1 MTAVSAWR
9 SRDFRR
15 LWGAATASALGGEI
29 GELALPVLALVWLGA
44 SAEELSWVRAATFL
58 PYLLLTLWLGVLV
71 DRWRRRPLM
80 ITAETVSGITLLGIA
95 GAALAGW
102 LTVPTLV
109 AAAALLGTMSVLHML
124 ADFSFT
130 PHVVSRD
137 ALPDANARMTA
148 TYSAIGI
155 GGSGVGG
162 ALVQW
167 LTAPFAV
174 AVNGV
179 GRLLSVLLLR
189 GIQAQEPPAAAAD
202 APVRQQVREGFMA
215 LVRHR
220 VVRALAAE
228 ATIWNLG
235 SEVFMLALTVL
246 VVDARQDGPLV
257 LGMIFMAGGLGA
269 FLGASISA
277 RLTDRFGYGR
287 SLITAM
293 LVGNTAPVIGVLFS
307 SDASLGSMVVLA
319 AAFFASGLGTGIANS
334 QAVTVR
340 QLTVPEDLRGR
351 VNASYRMLSWGA
363 LSIGALLGGWLI
375 STIGGWPAAVLGT
388 AAMAA
393 STLPVA
399 LSPVRKMRH
408 LDDDTLPTATNAGID
423 RS

>member
-1 MTAVSAWR
+1 MTRVSAWR
-9 SRDFRR
+9 SWDFRR
-15 LWGAATASALGGEI
+15 LWGASTASALGGEI
-29 GELALPVLALVWLGA
+29 GELAMPVLALVWLGA
-44 SAEELSWVRAATFL
+44 SAEELSWVRVATFL
-58 PYLLLTLWLGVLV
+58 PYLVLPLWLGVLV

-102 LTVPTLV
+102 LTVPALV
-109 AAAALLGTMSVLHML
+109 AAAAVLGAMSVLHML

-130 PHVVSRD
+130 PQVVSRA
-137 ALPDANARMTA
+137 ALPDANAKMTA

-174 AVNGV
+174 AINGA
-179 GRLLSVLLLR
+179 GRLLSVVLLR
-189 GIQAQEPPAAAAD
+189 RIQTHEPPAE
-202 APVRQQVREGFMA
+202 APDTSARQQAREGFLA
-215 LVRHR
+215 LLRHR

-235 SEVFMLALTVL
+235 NEVFMLALTVL
-246 VVDARQDGPLV
+246 IVGARDDGPLV
-257 LGMIFMAGGLGA
+257 LGLIFMAGGLGA
-269 FLGASISA
+269 FLGAGISA
-277 RLTDRFGYGR
+277 RLTERFGYGR

-293 LVGNTAPVIGVLFS
+293 LVGNTAPLIGVLFS
-307 SDASLGSMVVLA
+307 SDTSVTSLVVLA
-319 AAFFASGLGTGIANS
+319 AAFFASGFGTGVANS

-340 QLTVPEDLRGR
+340 QVTVPEELRGR

-363 LSIGALLGGWLI
+363 LAIGALLGGWLI
-375 STIGGWPAAVLGT
+375 SAVGGWLAAALGT

-399 LSPVRKMRH
+399 LSPVRQMRD
-408 LDDDTLPTATNAGID
+408 LDDGAPPAAE
-423 RS
+423 